1 MYLGSDFREKTS
13 RVSSLPNLSTLW
25 KGFPMAQEKKILDN
39 KVRLLESAENIRYML
54 AAKKR
59 KNVSFYE
66 GFAILLSNG
75 YLDSEIAKGENGQYI
90 N

>member
-1 MYLGSDFREKTS
+1 
-13 RVSSLPNLSTLW
+13 
-25 KGFPMAQEKKILDN
+25 MAQEKKFWDN
-39 KVRLLESAENIRYML
+39 KVRLLENVENIRYVL
-54 AAKKR
+54 TTQKR

-75 YLDSEIAKGENGQYI
+75 YLDPKIAHGETQKYI